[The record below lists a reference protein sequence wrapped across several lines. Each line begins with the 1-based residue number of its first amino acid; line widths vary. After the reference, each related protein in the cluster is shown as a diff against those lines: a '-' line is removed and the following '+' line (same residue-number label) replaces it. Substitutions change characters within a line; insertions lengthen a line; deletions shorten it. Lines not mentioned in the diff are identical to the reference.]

1 MPNLGF
7 DIGGTNLRVLRLNDD
22 GSSSA
27 LQQQQ
32 HPNEPEAIISI
43 VVKLARTL
51 IKETTESI
59 KTIGVGCAGHVLPT
73 GVIKSSPNLP
83 NFIDFPLKQILE
95 EEIQTQVLVEND
107 ANCSAWAEYQIGAGV
122 GIENLLVISFG
133 TGIGAG
139 LILGGSIFRGSYGL
153 AGEVGHMTLEENGR
167 PCPCG
172 NYGCWEQYSSGAE
185 LSNLISRNETHAVP
199 YENTLTEF
207 SEKVAVGFRN
217 LSHVLDPEMI
227 IVTGGITSI
236 GDPLLDA
243 IQQAYYKRVGHR
255 DNGKLTQ
262 IRLGMFGNE
271 AGALGAALMAS
282 AQERINRD
290 L

>member
-1 MPNLGF
+1 MYK
-7 DIGGTNLRVLRLNDD
+7 R
-22 GSSSA
+22 
-27 LQQQQ
+27 Q
-32 HPNEPEAIISI
+32 
-43 VVKLARTL
+43 
-51 IKETTESI
+51 
-59 KTIGVGCAGHVLPT
+59 
-73 GVIKSSPNLP
+73 
-83 NFIDFPLKQILE
+83 
-95 EEIQTQVLVEND
+95 
-107 ANCSAWAEYQIGAGV
+107 
-122 GIENLLVISFG
+122 
-133 TGIGAG
+133 
-139 LILGGSIFRGSYGL
+139 ILGGSIFRGSYGL

-185 LSNLISRNETHAVP
+185 LSNLISRDETHAVP
-199 YENTLTEF
+199 YESTLTEF

>member
-32 HPNEPEAIISI
+32 HPNKPEAIISI

-51 IKETTESI
+51 IKETTENI

-185 LSNLISRNETHAVP
+185 LSNLISKNETHAVP

-236 GDPLLDA
+236 GDPLLNA
-243 IQQAYYKRVGHR
+243 IQQAYHKRVGHR

>member
-43 VVKLARTL
+43 VVKFARTL
-51 IKETTESI
+51 IRETTENI

-185 LSNLISRNETHAVP
+185 LSNLISRDETHAVP

>member
-7 DIGGTNLRVLRLNDD
+7 DIGGTNLRVLRLNED

-27 LQQQQ
+27 LQQQE
-32 HPNEPEAIISI
+32 HPNEPEAIISV
-43 VVKLARTL
+43 VVKLARTF
-51 IKETTESI
+51 IKETTKTIE
-59 KTIGVGCAGHVLPT
+59 TIGVGCAGHVLPT

-83 NFIDFPLKQILE
+83 NFINLPLKQILE
-95 EEIQTQVLVEND
+95 EEIQTQVIVEND
-107 ANCSAWAEYQIGAGV
+107 ANCSAWAEHQIGAGV
-122 GIENLLVISFG
+122 GIENLLVASFG

-185 LSNLISRNETHAVP
+185 LSNLISRNETHAVS
-199 YENTLTEF
+199 YEDTLTEF
-207 SEKVAVGFRN
+207 GEKVAVGFRN

-236 GDPLLDA
+236 GDPLLNA
-243 IQQAYYKRVGHR
+243 IQVAYYKRVGHR

-282 AQERINRD
+282 AKERINRD

>member
-43 VVKLARTL
+43 VVELARTL

-59 KTIGVGCAGHVLPT
+59 KAIGVGCAGHVLPT
-73 GVIKSSPNLP
+73 GVIQSSPNLP

-199 YENTLTEF
+199 YEDILTEF
-207 SEKVAVGFRN
+207 GEKVAVGFRN
-217 LSHVLDPEMI
+217 LSHLLDPEMI

>member
-51 IKETTESI
+51 IRETTESI

-185 LSNLISRNETHAVP
+185 LSNLISRDETHAVP

>member
-51 IKETTESI
+51 IRETTESI

-185 LSNLISRNETHAVP
+185 LSNLISKNETHAVP
-199 YENTLTEF
+199 YEDILTEF
-207 SEKVAVGFRN
+207 GEKVAVGFRN

-236 GDPLLDA
+236 GDPLLNA
-243 IQQAYYKRVGHR
+243 IQVAYYKRVGHR

>member
-51 IKETTESI
+51 IQETTESI
-59 KTIGVGCAGHVLPT
+59 TTIGVGCAGHVLPT

-199 YENTLTEF
+199 YEDILTEF
-207 SEKVAVGFRN
+207 GEKVAVGFRN
-217 LSHVLDPEMI
+217 LSHILDPEMI

-236 GDPLLDA
+236 GDPLLNA
-243 IQQAYYKRVGHR
+243 IQQAYHKRVGHR

>member
-43 VVKLARTL
+43 VVKLARIL

-107 ANCSAWAEYQIGAGV
+107 ANCSAWAEYQIGAGI

-185 LSNLISRNETHAVP
+185 LSNLISRDETHAVP

>member
-22 GSSSA
+22 GSFSA

-32 HPNEPEAIISI
+32 HPDEPEAIISI
-43 VVKLARTL
+43 VVELARTL

-59 KTIGVGCAGHVLPT
+59 KAIGVGCAGHVLPT
-73 GVIKSSPNLP
+73 GVIQSSPNLP

-107 ANCSAWAEYQIGAGV
+107 ANCSAWAEYQIGAGI
-122 GIENLLVISFG
+122 GMENLLVISFG

-185 LSNLISRNETHAVP
+185 LSNLISKNETHAVP
-199 YENTLTEF
+199 YEDILTEF
-207 SEKVAVGFRN
+207 GEKVAVGFRN
-217 LSHVLDPEMI
+217 LSHILDPEMI

-236 GDPLLDA
+236 GDPLLNA
-243 IQQAYYKRVGHR
+243 IQQAYHKRVGHR

-262 IRLGMFGNE
+262 IRLGKFGNE

>member
-51 IKETTESI
+51 IRETTESI

-73 GVIKSSPNLP
+73 GVIQSSPNLP

-95 EEIQTQVLVEND
+95 EKIQTQVLVEND
-107 ANCSAWAEYQIGAGV
+107 ANCSAWAEYQIGAGI
-122 GIENLLVISFG
+122 GMENLLVISFG

-185 LSNLISRNETHAVP
+185 LSNLISKNETHAVP
-199 YENTLTEF
+199 YEDILTEF
-207 SEKVAVGFRN
+207 GEKVAVGFRN
-217 LSHVLDPEMI
+217 LSHILDPEMI

-236 GDPLLDA
+236 GDPLLNA
-243 IQQAYYKRVGHR
+243 IQQAYHKRVGHR

>member
-1 MPNLGF
+1 
-7 DIGGTNLRVLRLNDD
+7 
-22 GSSSA
+22 
-27 LQQQQ
+27 
-32 HPNEPEAIISI
+32 
-43 VVKLARTL
+43 
-51 IKETTESI
+51 
-59 KTIGVGCAGHVLPT
+59 
-73 GVIKSSPNLP
+73 
-83 NFIDFPLKQILE
+83 KQILE

-107 ANCSAWAEYQIGAGV
+107 ANCSAWAEYQIGAGI

-185 LSNLISRNETHAVP
+185 LSNLISRNETHAVS
-199 YENTLTEF
+199 YEDTLTEF
-207 SEKVAVGFRN
+207 GEKVAVGFRN

-236 GDPLLDA
+236 GDPLLNA
-243 IQQAYYKRVGHR
+243 IQVAYYKRVGHR

>member
-7 DIGGTNLRVLRLNDD
+7 DIGGTNLRVLRLNED

-27 LQQQQ
+27 LQQQE
-32 HPNEPEAIISI
+32 HPNEPEAIISV
-43 VVKLARTL
+43 VVKLARTF
-51 IKETTESI
+51 IKETTKTIE
-59 KTIGVGCAGHVLPT
+59 TIGVGCAGHVLPT

-107 ANCSAWAEYQIGAGV
+107 ANCSAWAEYQIGAGI

-185 LSNLISRNETHAVP
+185 LSNLISRDETHAVP

>member
-43 VVKLARTL
+43 VVELARTL

-107 ANCSAWAEYQIGAGV
+107 ANCSAWAEYQIGAGI

-199 YENTLTEF
+199 YEDILTEF
-207 SEKVAVGFRN
+207 GEKVAVGFRN
-217 LSHVLDPEMI
+217 LSHILDPEMI

-236 GDPLLDA
+236 GDPLLNA
-243 IQQAYYKRVGHR
+243 IQLAYYKRVGHR

>member
-83 NFIDFPLKQILE
+83 NFIDIPLKQILE

-185 LSNLISRNETHAVP
+185 LSNLISRDETHAVP

>member
-22 GSSSA
+22 GSFSA

-32 HPNEPEAIISI
+32 HPDEPEAIISI
-43 VVKLARTL
+43 VVELARTL

-59 KTIGVGCAGHVLPT
+59 KAIGVGCAGHVLPT
-73 GVIKSSPNLP
+73 GVIQSSPNLP
-83 NFIDFPLKQILE
+83 NFIDFPLKQVLE

-107 ANCSAWAEYQIGAGV
+107 ANCSAWAEYQIGAGI

-199 YENTLTEF
+199 YEDILTEF
-207 SEKVAVGFRN
+207 GEKVAVGFRN
-217 LSHVLDPEMI
+217 LSHILDPEMI

-236 GDPLLDA
+236 GDPLLNA
-243 IQQAYYKRVGHR
+243 IQQAYHKRVGHR

>member
-73 GVIKSSPNLP
+73 GVIESSPNLP

-199 YENTLTEF
+199 YEDILTEF
-207 SEKVAVGFRN
+207 GEKVAVGFRN

>member
-51 IKETTESI
+51 IRETTESI

-83 NFIDFPLKQILE
+83 NFIDIPLKQILE

-185 LSNLISRNETHAVP
+185 LSNLISRNETYAVP
-199 YENTLTEF
+199 YEDTLTEF
-207 SEKVAVGFRN
+207 GEKVAVGFRN

>member
-43 VVKLARTL
+43 VVKFARTL
-51 IKETTESI
+51 IRETTENI

-95 EEIQTQVLVEND
+95 DEIQTQVLVEND

-185 LSNLISRNETHAVP
+185 LSNLISKNETHAVP
-199 YENTLTEF
+199 YEDILTEF
-207 SEKVAVGFRN
+207 GEKVAVGFRN
-217 LSHVLDPEMI
+217 LSHILDPEMI

-236 GDPLLDA
+236 GDPLLNA
-243 IQQAYYKRVGHR
+243 IQQAYHKRVGHR

>member
-51 IKETTESI
+51 IRETTESI

-199 YENTLTEF
+199 YEDILTEF
-207 SEKVAVGFRN
+207 GEKVAVGFRN

-236 GDPLLDA
+236 GDPLLNA
-243 IQQAYYKRVGHR
+243 IQQAYHKRVGHR

>member
-27 LQQQQ
+27 LQQQP

-43 VVKLARTL
+43 VVELARTL

-59 KTIGVGCAGHVLPT
+59 KAIGVGCAGHVLPT
-73 GVIKSSPNLP
+73 GVIQSSPNLP

-185 LSNLISRNETHAVP
+185 LSNLISKNETHAVP
-199 YENTLTEF
+199 YEDILTEF
-207 SEKVAVGFRN
+207 GEKVAVGFRN

-236 GDPLLDA
+236 GDPLLNA
-243 IQQAYYKRVGHR
+243 IQVAYYKRVGHR

>member
-43 VVKLARTL
+43 VVELARTL

-59 KTIGVGCAGHVLPT
+59 KAIGVGCAGHVLPT
-73 GVIKSSPNLP
+73 GVIQSSPNLP

-107 ANCSAWAEYQIGAGV
+107 ANCSAWAEYQIGAGI

-199 YENTLTEF
+199 YEDILTEF
-207 SEKVAVGFRN
+207 GEKVAVGFRN
-217 LSHVLDPEMI
+217 LSHLLDPEMI

>member
-43 VVKLARTL
+43 VVELARTL
-51 IKETTESI
+51 IKETTGSI
-59 KTIGVGCAGHVLPT
+59 KAIGVGCAGHVLPT
-73 GVIKSSPNLP
+73 GVIESSPNLP

-107 ANCSAWAEYQIGAGV
+107 ANCSAWAEYQIGAGI
-122 GIENLLVISFG
+122 GMENLLVISFG

-185 LSNLISRNETHAVP
+185 LSNLISKNETHAVP
-199 YENTLTEF
+199 YEDILTEF
-207 SEKVAVGFRN
+207 GEKVAVGFRN
-217 LSHVLDPEMI
+217 LSHILDPEMI

-236 GDPLLDA
+236 GDPLLNA
-243 IQQAYYKRVGHR
+243 IQQAYHKRVGHR

>member
-22 GSSSA
+22 GSFSA

-32 HPNEPEAIISI
+32 HPNEPEAIISLI
-43 VVKLARTL
+43 VKFARTL
-51 IKETTESI
+51 MEETTKTI

-73 GVIKSSPNLP
+73 GVIKSSPNLAD
-83 NFIDFPLKQILE
+83 FVDFPLKQILE

-107 ANCSAWAEYQIGAGV
+107 ANCSAWAEHQIGAGV

-185 LSNLISRNETHAVP
+185 LSNLISRNSTQLVP
-199 YENTLTEF
+199 YEDTLIEF
-207 SEKVAVGFRN
+207 GEKVAVGFRN

-243 IQQAYYKRVGHR
+243 IQQAYHRKVGHR

-271 AGALGAALMAS
+271 AGALGAALKAS
-282 AQERINRD
+282 AQEKI
-290 L
+290 

>member
-43 VVKLARTL
+43 VVELARTL

-73 GVIKSSPNLP
+73 GVIESSPNLP

-107 ANCSAWAEYQIGAGV
+107 ANCSAWAEYQIGAGI

-185 LSNLISRNETHAVP
+185 LSNLISKNETHAVP
-199 YENTLTEF
+199 YEDILTEF
-207 SEKVAVGFRN
+207 GEKVAVGFRN
-217 LSHVLDPEMI
+217 LSHILDPEMI

-236 GDPLLDA
+236 GDPLLNA
-243 IQQAYYKRVGHR
+243 IQQAYHKRVGHR

>member
-51 IKETTESI
+51 IRETTENI

-185 LSNLISRNETHAVP
+185 LSNLISRDETHAVP

>member
-51 IKETTESI
+51 IRETTESI

-122 GIENLLVISFG
+122 GIKNLLVISFG

-185 LSNLISRNETHAVP
+185 LSNLISRNETHAIP

-207 SEKVAVGFRN
+207 GEKVAVGFRN
-217 LSHVLDPEMI
+217 LSNVLDPEMI

>member
-43 VVKLARTL
+43 VVELARTL

-73 GVIKSSPNLP
+73 GVIESSPNLP

-95 EEIQTQVLVEND
+95 EEIQTQVIVEND
-107 ANCSAWAEYQIGAGV
+107 ANCSAWAEHQIGAGV
-122 GIENLLVISFG
+122 GIENLLVASFG

-185 LSNLISRNETHAVP
+185 LSNLIAKNNTKAVP
-199 YENTLTEF
+199 YERTLTEF
-207 SEKVAVGFRN
+207 GEKVAIGFRN
-217 LSHVLDPEMI
+217 LSHILDPEMI
-227 IVTGGITSI
+227 ILTGGITSI
-236 GDPLLDA
+236 GDPLLKA
-243 IQQAYYKRVGHR
+243 IQQAYFRKVGHR

-262 IRLGMFGNE
+262 IKLGMFGNE
-271 AGALGAALMAS
+271 AGALGAALIAS
-282 AQERINRD
+282 AQEKIQ
-290 L
+290 

>member
-43 VVKLARTL
+43 VVELARTL

-73 GVIKSSPNLP
+73 GVIESSPNLP

-107 ANCSAWAEYQIGAGV
+107 ANCSAWAEYQIGAGI

-199 YENTLTEF
+199 YEDILTEF
-207 SEKVAVGFRN
+207 GEKVAVGFRN
-217 LSHVLDPEMI
+217 LSHILDPEMI

-236 GDPLLDA
+236 GDPLLNA
-243 IQQAYYKRVGHR
+243 IQVAYYKRVGHR

>member
-51 IKETTESI
+51 IRETTENI

-199 YENTLTEF
+199 YEDILTEF
-207 SEKVAVGFRN
+207 GEKVAVGFRN

-236 GDPLLDA
+236 GDPLLNA
-243 IQQAYYKRVGHR
+243 IQQAYHKRVGHR

>member
-51 IKETTESI
+51 IRETTESI

-199 YENTLTEF
+199 YEDILTEF
-207 SEKVAVGFRN
+207 GEKVAVGFRN

-236 GDPLLDA
+236 GDPLLNA
-243 IQQAYYKRVGHR
+243 IQVAYYKRVGHR

>member
-51 IKETTESI
+51 IRETTESI

-139 LILGGSIFRGSYGL
+139 LILSGSIFRGSYGL

-185 LSNLISRNETHAVP
+185 LSNLISRNETHAIP

-207 SEKVAVGFRN
+207 GEKVAVGFRN

-282 AQERINRD
+282 AQERITRD

>member
-22 GSSSA
+22 GSSSE
-27 LQQQQ
+27 LQQQE
-32 HPNEPEAIISI
+32 HPNEPEAIISV
-43 VVKLARTL
+43 VVKLARTF
-51 IKETTESI
+51 IKETTKTIE
-59 KTIGVGCAGHVLPT
+59 TIGVGCAGHVLPT

-83 NFIDFPLKQILE
+83 NFINLPLKQILE
-95 EEIQTQVLVEND
+95 EEIQTQVIVEND
-107 ANCSAWAEYQIGAGV
+107 ANCSAWAEHQIGAGV
-122 GIENLLVISFG
+122 GIENLLVASFG

-185 LSNLISRNETHAVP
+185 LSNLIAKNNTKAVP
-199 YENTLTEF
+199 YERTLTEF
-207 SEKVAVGFRN
+207 GEKVAIGFRN
-217 LSHVLDPEMI
+217 LSHILDPEMI
-227 IVTGGITSI
+227 ILTGGITSI
-236 GDPLLDA
+236 GDPLLKA
-243 IQQAYYKRVGHR
+243 IQQAYFRKVGHR

-262 IRLGMFGNE
+262 IKLGMFGNE
-271 AGALGAALMAS
+271 AGALGAALIAS
-282 AQERINRD
+282 AQEKIQ
-290 L
+290 

>member
-43 VVKLARTL
+43 VVELARTL

-73 GVIKSSPNLP
+73 GVIESSPNLP

-107 ANCSAWAEYQIGAGV
+107 ANCSAWAEYQIGAGI
-122 GIENLLVISFG
+122 GIENLLVIC
-133 TGIGAG
+133 
-139 LILGGSIFRGSYGL
+139 
-153 AGEVGHMTLEENGR
+153 GR
-167 PCPCG
+167 
-172 NYGCWEQYSSGAE
+172 
-185 LSNLISRNETHAVP
+185 I
-199 YENTLTEF
+199 
-207 SEKVAVGFRN
+207 
-217 LSHVLDPEMI
+217 
-227 IVTGGITSI
+227 
-236 GDPLLDA
+236 
-243 IQQAYYKRVGHR
+243 
-255 DNGKLTQ
+255 
-262 IRLGMFGNE
+262 
-271 AGALGAALMAS
+271 
-282 AQERINRD
+282 
-290 L
+290 

>member
-43 VVKLARTL
+43 VVELARTL

-73 GVIKSSPNLP
+73 GVIESSPNLP

-107 ANCSAWAEYQIGAGV
+107 ANCSAWAEYQIGAGI

-185 LSNLISRNETHAVP
+185 LSNLISKNETHAVP
-199 YENTLTEF
+199 YEDILTEF
-207 SEKVAVGFRN
+207 GEKVAVGFRN
-217 LSHVLDPEMI
+217 LSHILDPEMI

-236 GDPLLDA
+236 GDPLLNA
-243 IQQAYYKRVGHR
+243 IQVAYYKRVGHR

>member
-51 IKETTESI
+51 IRETTESI

-185 LSNLISRNETHAVP
+185 LSNLISRNETHAIP
-199 YENTLTEF
+199 YEKTLTEF
-207 SEKVAVGFRN
+207 GEKVAVGFRN